1 MGTLLR
7 GLYLVLDVDAGPYI
21 ALEEGEK
28 DRQGVHLTHGSQHQG
43 REEREVG
50 KGSSCQEEGL
60 RALGGPAEVGEGGHQ
75 VEGILCDA
83 QDVIVLLYPGTCD
96 LEILEVYARFKRS
109 DSNLCKHSSSLSSLS
124 FSGT

>member
-1 MGTLLR
+1 MGTISR
-7 GLYLVLDVDAGPYI
+7 CLYLVLDVDPGPNI
-21 ALEEGEK
+21 AFEEGEEN
-28 DRQGVHLTHGSQHQG
+28 RQGVHLTHGSQHQG

-50 KGSSCQEEGL
+50 KGCSCQEEGL

-75 VEGILCDA
+75 VEGVLCDA

-96 LEILEVYARFKRS
+96 LEILEVCTRFRRS
-109 DSNLCKHSSSLSSLS
+109 GSNLCKYSSSLSSLS